1 MKNEIANT
9 TVSTSQVG
17 KLEKTYLRLDACDL
31 KTADGSVVKGYAIDL
46 KDALASGGASLNLE
60 VEVVL
65 DGMLAM
71 YPAEL
76 TQKESQLVRF
86 TGNHYV
92 YSPYKVKSQ
101 TTKVQ
106 LTSDKVE
113 SYSKVSTST
122 NIIYIFHS
130 LMLNTLQQS

>member
-1 MKNEIANT
+1 M
-9 TVSTSQVG
+9 
-17 KLEKTYLRLDACDL
+17 
-31 KTADGSVVKGYAIDL
+31 VKGYAIDL

-113 SYSKVSTST
+113 SYSKVSHDYMFHYLILNILCKKST
-122 NIIYIFHS
+122 KKVHQ
-130 LMLNTLQQS
+130 LAEKLN